1 VSMKVTGTTTQDFKV
16 GNIRLNLR
24 NRGRR

>member
-1 VSMKVTGTTTQDFKV
+1 MTVTGSTAQTFQV